1 MSDRNAEQDNLFK
14 EIDEDLRQQKYE
26 NLWKKYGKI
35 IIGTLVALVL
45 GVASIKGWEA
55 YSLNL
60 KTTDSNLLSSAL
72 KSIDREETEDAVA
85 VLNNLIKSG
94 TTGYSVLAQFNRAAI
109 LVKKGE
115 KKKAIDYYLKIAAD
129 TRIEKVLRDMALI
142 KSAYLG
148 LEYGDPTI
156 FLKKLPKLININNTW
171 RHSAKELSA
180 LFAQKL
186 DNKIKANQLYKEL
199 ADDPTAPTS
208 MRSRAA
214 EMAII
219 LNKKNN

>member
-35 IIGTLVALVL
+35 IIGVLLALVL
-45 GVASIKGWEA
+45 GVALVKGWET

-60 KTTDSNLLSSAL
+60 KTADSNLLSSAL
-72 KSIDREETEDAVA
+72 KSIDREKTGDAIA
-85 VLNNLIKSG
+85 VLNNLIESG
-94 TTGYSVLAQFNRAAI
+94 SAGYSVLAQFNRAAI

-115 KKKAIDYYLKIAAD
+115 KKEAINYYLKIAAD
-129 TRIEKVLRDMALI
+129 TRVEKILRDMALI

-148 LEYGDPTI
+148 IEYEDSNVFLE
-156 FLKKLPKLININNTW
+156 KLPKLLNTDNTW

-180 LFAQKL
+180 LFAQKS
-186 DNKIKANQLYKEL
+186 DNKIKAIQFYKEL

-214 EMAII
+214 EMAKI
-219 LNKKNN
+219 LNRKNN

>member
-45 GVASIKGWEA
+45 GVASVKGWEA

-94 TTGYSVLAQFNRAAI
+94 TTGYSILAQFNRAAI

-148 LEYGDPTI
+148 LEYGDSTV
-156 FLKKLPKLININNTW
+156 FQQKLPKLINTNNTW

-180 LFAQKL
+180 LFAQRL

>member
-1 MSDRNAEQDNLFK
+1 MSDRNLEQVNLFK
-14 EIDEDLRQQKYE
+14 EIDEDLRQQKYA

-45 GVASIKGWEA
+45 SVASVKGWEA
-55 YSLNL
+55 YSLSL
-60 KTTDSNLLSSAL
+60 KTIDSNLLSSAL
-72 KSIDREETEDAVA
+72 KLIDREKTGDAIVI
-85 VLNNLIKSG
+85 LNKLIESG
-94 TTGYSVLAQFNRAAI
+94 SAGYSVLAQFNQAAI

-115 KKKAIDYYLKIAAD
+115 RKEAINYYLKIAAD
-129 TRIEKVLRDMALI
+129 TRIEKILRDMALI

-148 LEYGDPTI
+148 LELKDSNI
-156 FLKKLPKLININNTW
+156 FIEKLPKLMDINNTW

-180 LFAQKL
+180 LFAQKM
-186 DNKIKANQLYKEL
+186 DNKIQATQLYKEL

-214 EMAII
+214 EMVVI

>member
-1 MSDRNAEQDNLFK
+1 MSDRNLEQVNLFK
-14 EIDEDLRQQKYE
+14 EIDEDLRQQKYA

-45 GVASIKGWEA
+45 SVASVKGWEA
-55 YSLNL
+55 YSLSL
-60 KTTDSNLLSSAL
+60 KTIDSNLLSSAL
-72 KSIDREETEDAVA
+72 KLIDREKTGDAIVI
-85 VLNNLIKSG
+85 LNKLIESG
-94 TTGYSVLAQFNRAAI
+94 STGYSVLAQFNQAAI

-115 KKKAIDYYLKIAAD
+115 RKEAINYYLKIAAD

-148 LEYGDPTI
+148 LELKDSNI
-156 FLKKLPKLININNTW
+156 FIEKLPKLMDINNTW

-186 DNKIKANQLYKEL
+186 DNKIQATQLYKEL

-214 EMAII
+214 EMVVI